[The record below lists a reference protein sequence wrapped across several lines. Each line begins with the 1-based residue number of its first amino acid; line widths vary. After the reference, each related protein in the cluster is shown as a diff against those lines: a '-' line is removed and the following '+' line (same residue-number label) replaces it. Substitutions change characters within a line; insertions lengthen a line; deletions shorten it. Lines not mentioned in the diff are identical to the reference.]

1 MKPRISILM
10 SLEMT
15 QNIISKEDYT
25 RLKEF
30 SNLNPEIPQKIN
42 EESTKKVIK
51 GAEGCISGWG
61 TPRLTKEILDEAPNL
76 KIIAHSAGSIKGI
89 VSEEV
94 WRRKITVTSAASA
107 LGIGVAEFTL
117 GIMLTTMKRVWWFNE
132 LTHKGFWREDKEVK
146 RVKEPYKL
154 VVGVI
159 GAGNV
164 GRNFIRLL
172 KSLEVK
178 ILLYD
183 PYCSE
188 EETKKLGVKKVSLE
202 DLMKVSDV
210 VSLHAPNISSNYHM
224 INRDNLKLLKDGAI
238 FINTARG
245 SLVDEEALIE
255 ELKKGRITACLD
267 VTDPEPPGKD
277 SFLRRLPNVILTPHI
292 AGAVANNRF
301 RQGNYAVNEIIRFF
315 SGEKVRYEVTEN
327 MLNRIA

>member
-10 SLEMT
+10 SFEMT
-15 QNIISKEDYT
+15 QNIISKEDYN

-30 SNLNPEIPQKIN
+30 SDLNPEIPQKVN

-61 TPRLTKEILDEAPNL
+61 SCKLTKEILDQAPDL

-94 WRRKITVTSAASA
+94 WKRKITVTSTASA

-146 RVKEPYKL
+146 KVKEPYKAI
-154 VVGVI
+154 VGVI

-172 KSLEVK
+172 KNLEVK

-188 EETKKLGVKKVSLE
+188 DEAKELGAKKVSLE
-202 DLMKVSDV
+202 DLMKNSDV
-210 VSLHAPNISSNYHM
+210 VSLHAPNIPSTYHM

-245 SLVDEEALIE
+245 ASVDEEALIE
-255 ELKKGRITACLD
+255 ELKKDRITACLD
-267 VTDPEPPGKD
+267 VTEPEPPKMD
-277 SFLRRLPNVILTPHI
+277 SFLRKLPNVILTPHI

-301 RQGNYAVNEIIRFF
+301 RQGNYAVSEIVRFF
-315 SGEKVRYEVTEN
+315 LEERVRYEVTEN
-327 MLNRIA
+327 MLDKIA

>member
-1 MKPRISILM
+1 M
-10 SLEMT
+10 SSEMT
-15 QNIISKEDYT
+15 RDIISKEDYK

-42 EESTKKVIK
+42 EKSIKRVIK

-61 TPRLTKEILDEAPNL
+61 TLRLTKDILDEAPNL
-76 KIIAHSAGSIKGI
+76 KIIAHSAGSVKGI

-94 WRRKITVTSAASA
+94 WRRRITVTSTASA

-132 LTHKGFWREDKEVK
+132 LTHRGFWREDEEVK
-146 RVKEPYKL
+146 KVKEPYKK
-154 VVGVI
+154 VIGVI

-172 KSLEVK
+172 KNLEVK
-178 ILLYD
+178 VLLYD

-188 EETKKLGVKKVSLE
+188 EQAKELRVKKISLE
-202 DLMKVSDV
+202 DLMKNSDV
-210 VSLHAPNISSNYHM
+210 VSLHAPNIPSTYHM

-245 SLVDEEALIE
+245 ASVDEKALIE
-255 ELKKGRITACLD
+255 ELKKGRITACID
-267 VTDPEPPGKD
+267 VTEPEPPGEN
-277 SFLRRLPNVILTPHI
+277 SLLRKLPNVILTPHI

-301 RQGNYAVNEIIRFF
+301 RQGNYAVGEIIRFF
-315 SGEKVRYEVTEN
+315 SGEKVKDEVTED